1 MDNTDFEK
9 KSFIYEELKAPV
21 TAQLETTYKCT
32 NRCNYCYNSW
42 RGRKNLPKTSLS
54 KEDSFII
61 SKKLVEAEVFEVVL
75 TGGEPLLRRDIVYP
89 CANYLSSNNVDIG
102 LNSNLV
108 LLKEEDIQRIRDAG
122 ISRVFASLPSSDE
135 NLYNYITETK
145 AFKRVIKS
153 IEEIVKNKL
162 PLGINMVVT
171 KTNKNQVYDVGKFLY
186 EQGVKYFSATPA
198 SPCTFMPRKLE
209 LNKEEVIHTLDDLL
223 RIQEDFNLI
232 VDVVEPIPKCI
243 TNNSEK
249 YEQFFKRDCA
259 AGKLTI
265 AISPSGIVRPCTHV
279 TKEYGNLI
287 TEDLSVIWKR
297 MEPWRK
303 GNYIPEDCYECAE
316 NDVCSFGCR
325 EAAKIETGTYSG
337 MEPWAT
343 GPLEKKQRKIN
354 IQELSEKERLR
365 IIPNL
370 RFRKEKRGY
379 FVFSPRD
386 HSAVYIN
393 KEFFKILSFLNQK
406 EGFVIND
413 LKKKYENSNGLFNI
427 IKYLNSRGLVESW

>member
-1 MDNTDFEK
+1 
-9 KSFIYEELKAPV
+9 
-21 TAQLETTYKCT
+21 
-32 NRCNYCYNSW
+32 
-42 RGRKNLPKTSLS
+42 
-54 KEDSFII
+54 
-61 SKKLVEAEVFEVVL
+61 
-75 TGGEPLLRRDIVYP
+75 
-89 CANYLSSNNVDIG
+89 
-102 LNSNLV
+102 
-108 LLKEEDIQRIRDAG
+108 
-122 ISRVFASLPSSDE
+122 
-135 NLYNYITETK
+135 
-145 AFKRVIKS
+145 
-153 IEEIVKNKL
+153 
-162 PLGINMVVT
+162 
-171 KTNKNQVYDVGKFLY
+171 
-186 EQGVKYFSATPA
+186 
-198 SPCTFMPRKLE
+198 
-209 LNKEEVIHTLDDLL
+209 
-223 RIQEDFNLI
+223 
-232 VDVVEPIPKCI
+232 
-243 TNNSEK
+243 
-249 YEQFFKRDCA
+249 
-259 AGKLTI
+259 
-265 AISPSGIVRPCTHV
+265 
-279 TKEYGNLI
+279 
-287 TEDLSVIWKR
+287 